1 MPKSFMTFLAFC
13 RDQRGSP
20 AVEFALVAPILI
32 LLTVGILDIG
42 RVMMTATTLE
52 SVARDAARYAGLHG
66 SDSTTP
72 ATQSSVQSY
81 AEGQAVG
88 IDSTTLNVA
97 VTWEGG
103 SNSSGSSVTVALT
116 YDFDLLVGQFLGFD
130 AITLDS
136 ASSMTIL

>member
-1 MPKSFMTFLAFC
+1 MPRAFTKLLAFA
-13 RDQRGSP
+13 RDQCGSP
-20 AVEFALVAPILI
+20 AVEFALVAPILV

-42 RVMMTATTLE
+42 RVMMTETTLE

-72 ATQSSVQSY
+72 ATQTSIQSY
-81 AEGQAVG
+81 AEGRAVG

-97 VTWEGG
+97 VTWENS

-116 YDFDLLVGQFLGFD
+116 YDFNLLVGQFLGFD